1 MTISDLVFIDAT
13 GYHYADFPTFLTFSQ
28 GIFQSIYGLD
38 IYLGPDSQDGQF
50 AAALAQAFYD
60 TASVGAQV
68 YASFSPASAQG
79 AGLARV
85 VKINGLTKEIPTH
98 STVQLTIGGS
108 SGTTLTNAIAS
119 DTLQQ
124 QWAIPSPT
132 TIPSSG
138 TITVTATAVE
148 EGAINALAGTINTIF
163 TPTNGWQTVTNSTPA
178 TAGAPVESD
187 AALRVR
193 QSVSTSLP
201 AQTVFDATM
210 AGVQNT
216 VGVTGAQG
224 YENPTGV
231 MDANGLPP
239 HSIAVVVVGGD
250 ENDIADTIQVYKTP
264 GTETFATGPGAIS
277 IVTSDS
283 RGMPVPINFMYGT
296 PVIIGA
302 EVTVTIGTGWNSATE
317 ALIQNAV
324 ATAIAAYP
332 IGTGAVGAPGNGILI
347 TQLYA
352 VAFLPGTPQFG
363 TFIVDSI
370 ELALCA
376 SGTVTFSANPSNAD
390 TLTIAGTAI
399 TFVSGTPSGSQVKIG
414 ATDLI
419 TAASLLAFLQA
430 STNANLELCTYTL
443 DSTGLILTVTAVTP
457 GPGGDTITLAKS
469 STALALSG
477 GLLTGGAYV
486 TTPIALLFNQYP
498 VCVGSTD
505 VVVNT

>member
-1 MTISDLVFIDAT
+1 MTIADLIFIDAT
-13 GYHYADFPTFLTFSQ
+13 GYHYADFPAFLTFTQ

-79 AGLARV
+79 VGLARV
-85 VKINGLTKEIPTH
+85 VKINGLTKEVATN
-98 STVQLTIGGS
+98 STVQLTIIGS

-124 QWAIPSPT
+124 QWGIPTT
-132 TIPSSG
+132 TIPGSG
-138 TITVTATAVE
+138 TITVTATAVQA
-148 EGAINALAGTINTIF
+148 GALNALAGTITTIF
-163 TPTNGWQTVTNSTPA
+163 TPTNGWQSVTNPTPA
-178 TAGAPVESD
+178 TPGAPVESD
-187 AALRVR
+187 AALRTR
-193 QSVSTSLP
+193 QAVSTSLP

-216 VGVTGAQG
+216 AGVTGAQG

-231 MDANGLPP
+231 MDANGLPA
-239 HSIAVVVVGGD
+239 HSIAVVVVGGN
-250 ENDIADTIQVYKTP
+250 ENDIANTIQVYKTP
-264 GTETFATGPGAIS
+264 GTQTFATGPGAVS
-277 IVTSDS
+277 IVTFDS
-283 RGMPVPINFMYGT
+283 RGMPVPINFMYAT
-296 PVIIGA
+296 PITIGA
-302 EVTVTIGTGWNSATE
+302 EVTITIGTGWNSATE
-317 ALIQNAV
+317 QLIQNAV
-324 ATAIAAYP
+324 AAAIAAYP

-376 SGTVTFSANPSNAD
+376 SGTVTFSANPVNGN
-390 TLTIAGTAI
+390 TLTIAGTAV
-399 TFVSGTPSGSQVKIG
+399 TFVTGTPTGNQVKIG

-430 STNANLELCTYTL
+430 STDTNLELCTYTL
-443 DSTGLILTVTAVTP
+443 DSTGLILTITAVIP
-457 GPGGDTITLAKS
+457 GPGGDTITLAKVAS
-469 STALALSG
+469 ALTLSG
-477 GLLTGGAYV
+477 SLLTGGAYV
-486 TTPIALLFNQYP
+486 TTPIDLLFNQYP
-498 VCVGSTD
+498 VCIGSTD